1 MRTPSKEFMGCLEN
15 SAAYQYILHTKKPDF
30 SKLNK
35 MCKEFEE
42 SILEAQEID
51 RKNILVPDETSSRAL
66 RAGV

>member
-15 SAAYQYILHTKKPDF
+15 STAYQYILHTKKPDF

-42 SILEAQEID
+42 TILEAQEVD
-51 RKNILVPDETSSRAL
+51 RKKIAEAL
-66 RAGV
+66 HK

>member
-42 SILEAQEID
+42 SILEAQEAD
-51 RKNILVPDETSSRAL
+51 RKKIAEAL
-66 RAGV
+66 NK